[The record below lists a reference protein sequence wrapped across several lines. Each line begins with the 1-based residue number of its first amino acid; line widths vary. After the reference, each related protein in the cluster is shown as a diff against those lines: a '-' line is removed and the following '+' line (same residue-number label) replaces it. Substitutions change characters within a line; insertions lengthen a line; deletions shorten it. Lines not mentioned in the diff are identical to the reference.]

1 LEGTA
6 RHDDRRRSLIDR
18 RIVVVGGTGG
28 LGSAVVDELLAA
40 GAQVLASGRSE
51 GRLRELERKGARTLR
66 LDLGDQDFPRKLA
79 EAVERDADGAL
90 DGLVVATGALGPIG
104 PTRTIDL
111 ASLRQTLDEHLVAVL
126 GLVQACAAFLDRGT
140 DPSVVL
146 FAGGG
151 ATSAFPRYS
160 AYALAKV
167 GIVRLVENLAAE
179 EPAWKVNAVAPGFV
193 ATTIHEPTLAAG
205 PEVVGPYFDETRRRL
220 GEAVP
225 PEQAS
230 ALVGFLLSSASNG
243 ISGRLISAPWDAWDD
258 PEFQEQLG
266 SDPSLGRLR
275 RIDGDQFV
283 ARRPRR

>member
-6 RHDDRRRSLIDR
+6 RQHDRKRSLIDR

-40 GAQVLASGRSE
+40 GARVLASGRREE
-51 GRLRELERKGARTLR
+51 GLRELESKGARGLR
-66 LDLGDQDFPRKLA
+66 LDLGDEDAPRNLA
-79 EAVERDADGAL
+79 EAVEEAAGGGL
-90 DGLVVATGALGPIG
+90 DGLVVASGALGPIG

-111 ASLRQTLDEHLVAVL
+111 GRLRQTLDEHLVAVL
-126 GLVQACAAFLDRGT
+126 GLVQACAGFLDRGT

-146 FAGGG
+146 FSGGG
-151 ATSAFPRYS
+151 GTSAFPRYS

-167 GIVRLVENLAAE
+167 GVVRLVENLAAE

-193 ATTIHEPTLAAG
+193 ATAIHEGTLQAG
-205 PEVVGPYFDETRRRL
+205 PDAVGPYFDETRRRL
-220 GEAVP
+220 EDAVP
-225 PEQAS
+225 PERAS
-230 ALVGFLLSSASNG
+230 ALVAFLLGPASNG

-258 PEFQEQLG
+258 PEFGEQLR
-266 SDPSLGRLR
+266 SDPALGRLR

-283 ARRPRR
+283 ARRPDG